1 MTSTL
6 GAQAHAAHEAMSAT
20 AWQTNFNNPAVAVQS
35 WYVVARSRELR
46 RGQAKSY
53 PLLNRRLALYRDF
66 SGTVHALDARC
77 AHLGAD
83 LGDGQVIGDRLQC
96 AFHHWCFGPD
106 GACCDAPGLAAT
118 PPRQVRAYP
127 VQERWGLIWIFN
139 GPEPLFDLPGVPTA
153 ERFVA
158 LRLPSQTINCH
169 PHLVIANGLDV
180 THYETL
186 HGMVFSAAPR
196 LIVDQPY
203 RITLEVRGR
212 PRSRF
217 LQYLTGSWRDDIVAT
232 FTTIGG
238 HLAWATVL
246 GPIRFHML
254 FTGLTSAEGGCQTQT
269 VLFLPT
275 RPWAFAQAVVLV
287 YVLLRDDHR
296 ILDNL
301 KFSPGFTENDAGLKS
316 FAEIV
321 NSMETW

>member
-1 MTSTL
+1 MTSVL
-6 GAQAHAAHEAMSAT
+6 SATVHTERQPSRTT
-20 AWQTNFNNPAVAVQS
+20 AWQTNFNNPSVAVRS
-35 WYVVARSRELR
+35 WYVAARSRELR

-53 PLLNRRLALYRDF
+53 NLLNRRLTLYRDF
-66 SGTVHALDARC
+66 FGTVHALDARC

-83 LGDGQVIGDRLQC
+83 LGDGHVIGDRLQC

-106 GACCDAPGLAAT
+106 GVCCDAPGLAAI

-127 VQERWGLIWIFN
+127 TQERWGLIWIFN
-139 GPEPLFDLPGVPTA
+139 GPEPLFDLPDVPTD
-153 ERFVA
+153 EQFVA
-158 LRLPSQTINCH
+158 LRLPPQTINCH

-180 THYETL
+180 THYEML
-186 HGMVFSAAPR
+186 HGMVFSAPPR

-203 RITLEVRGR
+203 RLTLEVRGK

-217 LQYLTGSWRDDIVAT
+217 LQCLTGSWRDDIVAT

-246 GPIRFHML
+246 EPIRFHML

-275 RPWAFAQAVVLV
+275 RPRPFVQAVVLM

-301 KFSPGFTENDAGLKS
+301 RFSPGFTETDAGLKS
-316 FAEIV
+316 FVELV